1 MNKDKL
7 EAMYELGMVLKGAGK
22 EEESVDQFKLIY
34 QEDVSYRD
42 IQEIMDEFYQKKW
55 NGNSKKG

>member
-42 IQEIMDEFYQKKW
+42 IQEIMDEFYQKK
-55 NGNSKKG
+55 